1 MCVIMKYT
9 LDSGFPKE
17 ETLKSAEMLN
27 KDGGGIAW
35 IDNGK
40 VKWEKGMH
48 ITRGYIMDLIEQ
60 EKMQLP
66 IIVHLELPHMELLI
80 HHYVIH
86 LQLVKA

>member
-27 KDGGGIAW
+27 KDGGGFAW

-40 VKWEKGMH
+40 VKC
-48 ITRGYIMDLIEQ
+48 
-60 EKMQLP
+60 
-66 IIVHLELPHMELLI
+66 
-80 HHYVIH
+80 
-86 LQLVKA
+86 

>member
-9 LDSGFPKE
+9 KDSGFPKE

-40 VKWEKGMH
+40 VKWEKGM
-48 ITRGYIMDLIEQ
+48 RGEIDR
-60 EKMQLP
+60 KTA
-66 IIVHLELPHMELLI
+66 
-80 HHYVIH
+80 
-86 LQLVKA
+86 LQLFIGIMMLL